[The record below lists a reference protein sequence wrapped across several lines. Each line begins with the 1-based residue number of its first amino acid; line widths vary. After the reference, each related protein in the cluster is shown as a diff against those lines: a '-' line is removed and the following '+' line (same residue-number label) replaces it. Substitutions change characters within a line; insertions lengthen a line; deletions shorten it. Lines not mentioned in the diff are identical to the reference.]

1 MIAKF
6 FDTTKT
12 NEFADWVVAEVK
24 RAAPPD
30 MATRNNK
37 KKKHAIRARSL
48 DENIARRAVE
58 FTRTNP
64 LNIYK
69 KARLAARVREGLS
82 GHGYPDAF
90 VHSFSLELLTRMQTA
105 AKTRTD

>member
-1 MIAKF
+1 MISKF

-30 MATRNNK
+30 LATRNK
-37 KKKHAIRARSL
+37 KKKHAIRARTL
-48 DENIARRAVE
+48 DENIAKRAVE

-90 VHSFSLELLTRMQTA
+90 VHSFSLELLTRMQAA
-105 AKTRTD
+105 AKSRTD